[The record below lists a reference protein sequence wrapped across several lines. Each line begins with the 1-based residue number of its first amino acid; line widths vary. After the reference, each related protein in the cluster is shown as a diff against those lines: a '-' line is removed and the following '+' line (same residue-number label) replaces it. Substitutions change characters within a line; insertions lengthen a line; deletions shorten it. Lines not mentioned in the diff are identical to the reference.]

1 MKPAVQNLAVVP
13 GTTYRDTL
21 RLMQPRWVYKPITLI
36 AEAPA
41 RLTVPGHG
49 LTDHWSVWVRGVSG
63 MPTLNREPPQARPLR
78 AAVIDADTLEIN
90 ELSAAG
96 TNARGGELA
105 YRVPL
110 DLVGSVPVMT
120 ITGGAPLVL
129 TLGAGLELT
138 APGTITRTLTAE
150 QTAALGQDWSYSFDV
165 TFSDGTVTRF
175 FEGGPDKG
183 GCGCG

>member
-21 RLMQPRWVYKPITLI
+21 RLMQPKWVYRPISSI
-36 AEAPA
+36 NGAPA
-41 RLTVPGHG
+41 RLSVPGHG
-49 LTDHWSVWVRGVSG
+49 LSDHWSVWVRGVSG
-63 MPTLNREPPQARPLR
+63 MPAINRDPPQARPLR
-78 AAVIDADTLEIN
+78 AAVVDVDTLEIN

-110 DLVGSVPVMT
+110 DLVGSMPVMT
-120 ITGGAPLVL
+120 ITGDTRLVL
-129 TLGAGLELT
+129 TLGSGLELT
-138 APGTITRTLTAE
+138 APGTIVRTLTAE
-150 QTAALGQDWSYSFDV
+150 QTAAMGEDWSYTFDV
-165 TFSDGTVTRF
+165 MFSDGSVTRF
-175 FEGGPDKG
+175 FEGGPDRG